1 VVQVE
6 TQELLEPVV
15 LVVLVVQA
23 ALEDLVG
30 PEEQVEQLV
39 LVVQV
44 DPVVLVVSIVLV
56 DQAVVVG
63 VAHLVH
69 MVTAKEQTMPVQELV
84 AAEVLAFQVARRV
97 VLFFPMLLPIL
108 CTMQILVAPMPVA
121 VVVTGRRARSRVAQV
136 VE

>member
-15 LVVLVVQA
+15 LEVLEVLA

-84 AAEVLAFQVARRV
+84 VAEVLVCRVARRV
-97 VLFFPMLLPIL
+97 VLLFPMLLAIL
-108 CTMQILVAPMPVA
+108 CTMQILVAPMPV
-121 VVVTGRRARSRVAQV
+121 VVAGNGRRGSSRGAQV